1 MAGHSLESFPARPRL
16 VFMGTPEFAVPTL
29 RAILDHGYPV
39 IAAVTQPDRP
49 QGRGRKVMHSPVK
62 RLALERQVPVL
73 QPERASAADFC
84 DQIQDLSPDLI
95 IVVAFGQILK
105 KRLLDIP
112 EWGVVNIHASLLPK
126 LRGAAPIQRAVMN
139 DETLTG
145 LTVMRMDEGLDTGPM
160 LLQEEVPISR
170 DETAGHLHDRLS
182 LMAGDLMV
190 RALEAMAEGRVREKA
205 QDNDQAT
212 YAPKIDEDIGPV
224 EWSRPGG
231 KVSSFIRALD
241 PKPGAYTLW
250 KGEKLKLFS
259 STVIDRD
266 RRGGVPGRVRGEKD
280 GCLVVDTGQGA
291 VGIRELQLP
300 GKKKLRAPDF
310 LRGASIPEGTVFTE
324 HRTLTNDN
332 DKV

>member
-1 MAGHSLESFPARPRL
+1 MSRRSLDGFPARPRL
-16 VFMGTPEFAVPTL
+16 VFMGTPDFAVPTL
-29 RAILDHGYPV
+29 RAILDHEYPV

-49 QGRGRKVMHSPVK
+49 QGRGRKVMSSPVK
-62 RLALERQVPVL
+62 RLAVERQVPIL

-84 DQIQDLSPDLI
+84 DQIQDMSPDLI

-112 EWGVVNIHASLLPK
+112 GWGVVNIHASLLPK
-126 LRGAAPIQRAVMN
+126 LRGAAPIQWAIMN
-139 DETLTG
+139 DEILTG
-145 LTVMRMDEGLDTGPM
+145 LTVMRMDEGLDTGPV
-160 LLQEEVPISR
+160 LLQQEVPIFS
-170 DETAGHLHDRLS
+170 DETAGHLHDRMS
-182 LMAGDLMV
+182 VMAGDLIV
-190 RALEAMAEGRVREKA
+190 RALGAMAEGRVREQA
-205 QDNDQAT
+205 QDSEQAT

-224 EWSRPGG
+224 EWSRPGE

-250 KGEKLKLFS
+250 EGRKLKLFS

-266 RRGGVPGRVRGEKD
+266 MRGGVPGRVRGEKD
-280 GCLVVDTGQGA
+280 GCLVVYSGQGT

-324 HRTLTNDN
+324 H
-332 DKV
+332 